1 MPVKIHL
8 TEEAREGFELA
19 QPREYY
25 GVKLLV
31 GLWCVCLAVL
41 HAKRRKR
48 QFVFFTVP
56 STFVYLFNHGLTQI
70 KINISA
76 LRTQYGIQAFAK
88 FKRPECIRFHLRELQ
103 SQKCSRRSM
112 RPKRPRK
119 VRRSQF

>member
-19 QPREYY
+19 QPQEYY

-48 QFVFFTVP
+48 QFV
-56 STFVYLFNHGLTQI
+56 SLLFRLHLCIFLTMT
-70 KINISA
+70 
-76 LRTQYGIQAFAK
+76 L
-88 FKRPECIRFHLRELQ
+88 
-103 SQKCSRRSM
+103 
-112 RPKRPRK
+112 PK
-119 VRRSQF
+119 